1 MSATVLKHRIT
12 GALYTNTPEDL
23 LHIKKVMRL
32 AASGSIPFE
41 VREVMKQHGWH
52 LLATSSDANQIE
64 TAKLL
69 ITYSWWARAL
79 EKGISKKEFEK
90 FMNDQLAYIDAKL
103 ANDKDAGRLNEKWD
117 KYG

>member
-52 LLATSSDANQIE
+52 LLATSHGHQTIPHAP
-64 TAKLL
+64 KLTTVSL
-69 ITYSWWARAL
+69 KTSL
-79 EKGISKKEFEK
+79 
-90 FMNDQLAYIDAKL
+90 
-103 ANDKDAGRLNEKWD
+103 
-117 KYG
+117 